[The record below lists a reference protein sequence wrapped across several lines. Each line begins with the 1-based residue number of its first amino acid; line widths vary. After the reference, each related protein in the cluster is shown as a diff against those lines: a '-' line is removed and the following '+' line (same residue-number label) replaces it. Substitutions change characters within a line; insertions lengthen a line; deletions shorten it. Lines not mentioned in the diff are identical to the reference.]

1 MNKYYTV
8 NFAQAYGQSAYGDCV
23 YNDTTSCQTSGG
35 GTSTSSGTGSS
46 SGSSSGGLA
55 NTGIMVVAFVTLAC
69 LIMFIA
75 LVVRLWRRPAKK
87 VAMETVTTQISDDE
101 TKQL

>member
-35 GTSTSSGTGSS
+35 GTGTGSGTG

-87 VAMETVTTQISDDE
+87 VAAETVTTQSSDDD
-101 TKQL
+101 TNQL

>member
-8 NFAQAYGQSAYGDCV
+8 NFAQAYGESAYGDCV

-35 GTSTSSGTGSS
+35 NTGSGTGSN
-46 SGSSSGGLA
+46 SGSGTSSGGLA

-75 LVVRLWRRPAKK
+75 LVVRLWRRPSRK
-87 VAMETVTTQISDDE
+87 VAAETVAVSGDD

>member
-8 NFAQAYGQSAYGDCV
+8 NFAQAYGESAYGDCV

-35 GTSTSSGTGSS
+35 STGSGTGSN
-46 SGSSSGGLA
+46 SGSGNSAGGLA

-87 VAMETVTTQISDDE
+87 VATEPIAVQTFDDE
-101 TKQL
+101 SKQ